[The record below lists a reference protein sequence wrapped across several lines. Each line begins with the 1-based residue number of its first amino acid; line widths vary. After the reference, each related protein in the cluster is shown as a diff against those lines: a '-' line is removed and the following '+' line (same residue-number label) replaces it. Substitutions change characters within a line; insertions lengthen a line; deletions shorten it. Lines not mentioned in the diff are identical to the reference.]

1 MSVLL
6 KLRTLFLALCLVAAT
21 SCASH
26 PPLGRQQF
34 LADFDVLWSTLAE
47 DYAYF
52 DGKTTDWRKVRDIY
66 RPLAGAATDKR
77 EFVGMLERTLDE
89 LYDPH
94 THLKANTAAS
104 YRLIPTGLDVWAE
117 WRDGKAL
124 VTQVRRGFSAEQAGM
139 RTGMEILA
147 INGTPVADAVR
158 RRLGRALTN
167 PDAAAFDWALR
178 SLLAGTHDTPRVVDA
193 AGADGVSRRFS
204 LDQPEHRVVNTYQ
217 PDAAVEWRRL
227 PDGIGYIAL
236 HDLGSDGTVA
246 QFDEALE
253 QLRATRGL
261 ILDLRDTPSGGN
273 TSVAEPILGRFI
285 QRTLAYQRII
295 PHHGAAWAREVSP
308 RGEWQYTAP
317 LVVLV
322 DHWTGSM
329 GEGMAI
335 GLDGMGRAT
344 VAGTRMAGLNGAV
357 FDLELPNTRIR
368 LNYAAERL
376 AHLDGTPREYYV
388 PSLHVDLLDPAHAGV
403 DDPVFQAGIALLQQR
418 VHFEESAPGSLHS
431 FLRHPSG
438 TRGNNA

>member
-52 DGKTTDWRKVRDIY
+52 DGKTTDWPKVRDIY

-77 EFVGMLERTLDE
+77 EFVGVLERTLDE

-308 RGEWQYTAP
+308 RGEW
-317 LVVLV
+317 
-322 DHWTGSM
+322 
-329 GEGMAI
+329 
-335 GLDGMGRAT
+335 
-344 VAGTRMAGLNGAV
+344 RMAGLNGAV

-376 AHLDGTPREYYV
+376 AHLDGTPRERYV

-418 VHFEESAPGSLHS
+418 VHSEESAPGSLHS
-431 FLRHPSG
+431 FPRHPSG